1 MRYHFT
7 PFTLNVETFELSC
20 DGTLL
25 HAEPQVIELLV
36 LLVSN
41 HERTVTKEEILEKI
55 WSGRV
60 VSEAALSSRIKML
73 RQLLGDDGRKQQ
85 YIRTV
90 HKRGF
95 RWASEVQVEKTD
107 SSSAIERAVDS
118 QSKGKGNTGLG
129 SRSQA
134 NAGKDSEQ
142 SAENNPAVV
151 VLPFSNLSSEPGQD
165 YLSDGLTTDI
175 TAHLAKHKWIDV
187 VARNTAFGY
196 RDKAV
201 DVSQIGKDLGVSYV
215 VEGSVQRAA
224 NRVRITVNLIHS
236 ETRHSVWTERF
247 DREIEDIFAL
257 QDEITEMI
265 AARLEPEI
273 GYAERNRVV
282 QSRPSNLRSWDRFHL
297 GVYHFYK
304 FTADDNREA
313 QRLLQDSFEMDPHF
327 ADAHVWWAYATVV
340 GMVYWDTPPTT
351 ELLDAA
357 LVACDK
363 AISQDRQNATFH
375 ALRGRVLLARGEYD
389 LAIAENTRAITLNP
403 TLAVAHCALGDSL
416 AYEGRYEEAIKCF
429 EKSIALSP
437 NDPQLWAFYTYG
449 ALALIFKQDYDK
461 ALAWV
466 DLARGIPNYQYWT
479 NAHRIVAL
487 SYLGRLQDTPK
498 VIESLYRDVP
508 GFSLSFVREKFFFL
522 KDQQQVDH
530 YLHGLSLA
538 GIKP

>member
-1 MRYHFT
+1 MRYRFNQYLLDVD
-7 PFTLNVETFELSC
+7 TLELSHA
-20 DGTLL
+20 GAPL
-25 HAEPQVIELLV
+25 HAEPQVIALLA
-36 LLVSN
+36 LLIAN
-41 HERTVTKEEILEKI
+41 HERTVTKQEILEKI

-60 VSEAALSSRIKML
+60 VSEAALSSRVKML

-95 RWASEVQVEKTD
+95 RWASDVQTETPDPSLSIDRATDLRSKNRSDPGVE
-107 SSSAIERAVDS
+107 
-118 QSKGKGNTGLG
+118 
-129 SRSQA
+129 SRSIDGVMKQPEHVQ
-134 NAGKDSEQ
+134 D
-142 SAENNPAVV
+142 NNPAVV

-175 TAHLAKHKWIDV
+175 TGHLAKHRWIDV

-201 DVSQIGKDLGVSYV
+201 DVSKIGKDLGVSYV
-215 VEGSVQRAA
+215 VEGSVQRAV

-282 QSRPSNLRSWDRFHL
+282 QSRPNDLRSWDRFHL

-304 FTADDNREA
+304 FTAKDNREA
-313 QRLLQDSFEMDPHF
+313 QRLLRESYEIDPHF
-327 ADAHVWWAYATVV
+327 ADAHVWWAYSLVL
-340 GMVYWDTPPTT
+340 GMVYWDTAPTP

-357 LVACDK
+357 LNACDK
-363 AISQDRQNATFH
+363 AIVQDRRNATFH
-375 ALRGRVLLARGEYD
+375 ALRARVLLARGEYD
-389 LAIAENTRAITLNP
+389 LAIAENNKAIQLNP

-449 ALALIFKQDYDK
+449 ALALIFKHDYEK

-466 DLARGIPNYQYWT
+466 DLARSIPNYQYWT

-487 SYLGRLQDTPK
+487 SYLGRVQDTRK
-498 VIESLYRDVP
+498 VIESLYQDVP

-522 KDQQQVDH
+522 KDQQQVEH
-530 YLHGLSLA
+530 YLQG
-538 GIKP
+538 